1 MTSTSR
7 GALDAAALEL
17 LALQVRTGLG
27 AVQRVQVEYDKSMW
41 DIDDPVFANLRHIQL
56 HLSITVGK
64 LAKLIEPRDH
74 DTFHG
79 RQVPEIASDD
89 IAPIIADWRQQLSF
103 TTKMLKPGPSV
114 RKPSASHSTAV
125 SKSASCASMRPE
137 VRSFH

>member
-89 IAPIIADWRQQLSF
+89 IAPIIADLLMHATQVANILDRDLADDFLARYRTNAARFVPDSP
-103 TTKMLKPGPSV
+103 LRHIGN
-114 RKPSASHSTAV
+114 
-125 SKSASCASMRPE
+125 
-137 VRSFH
+137 